1 MIRKVTI
8 MKSSHTK
15 TAPVPA
21 GSAEV
26 AGVEFKDQAP
36 EAQDVFLVGSFN
48 DWNVGIQRAPRGACA
63 ARARARV
70 ACGRPSRISFFFADG
85 FSNDDSRARLHFDF
99 VRLVQLRRE
108 SVNG

>member
-63 ARARARV
+63 GEGE
-70 ACGRPSRISFFFADG
+70 GRLRPAVTNIVFFRRWLFERRFPSALTFRF
-85 FSNDDSRARLHFDF
+85 R
-99 VRLVQLRRE
+99 
-108 SVNG
+108 SVGAIAS